1 MERNELYLKTAF
13 CCMACDGTIAPE
25 ELSLLKSMVTDDNLF
40 KGLDIQGVINAYVS
54 SINQEGELFLH
65 HYLDEV
71 KDANLDDESAL
82 KLIKI
87 AIETIE
93 EFKIIRP
100 KGGGGTDF
108 EIILKYVQEH
118 MSENLPVSI
127 IILTDGYAPFP
138 DEKMTMGIPVLWLL
152 NNEEVEPPWGK
163 VARITV

>member
-13 CCMACDGTIAPE
+13 CCMACDGTIAPK

-93 EFKIIRP
+93 VDNQIEYSEISFFKKIRKMLAVSDESILEVMP
-100 KGGGGTDF
+100 DKEDYLLPDIESNDTFDWSYSF
-108 EIILKYVQEH
+108 E
-118 MSENLPVSI
+118 SI
-127 IILTDGYAPFP
+127 HFP
-138 DEKMTMGIPVLWLL
+138 ETK
-152 NNEEVEPPWGK
+152 
-163 VARITV
+163 A